1 MEGARTEFT
10 DAEVAR
16 NENAADA
23 RRDLRCCSARLL
35 ADVAEATGT
44 EANGSDTIKPGYV
57 LRGKMRGENRRH
69 SRAAWQELADAV
81 SYNSDVMEWEWRLSK
96 SIKTAAA
103 DGSDAADGSEWL
115 IRDLLIQEIKHLR
128 NKYTKLE
135 GLVLNYLSASDKD
148 SMAANEQS

>member
-23 RRDLRCCSARLL
+23 RRDLRCCSTRLL

-81 SYNSDVMEWEWRLSK
+81 SYNSDVME
-96 SIKTAAA
+96 
-103 DGSDAADGSEWL
+103 ADGSEWL